1 MATMRSEI
9 GGTDDRLSR
18 TQLTT
23 DGVFETLSNRRR
35 RYVLHYLK
43 RIGEPTTVRDLSEQL
58 AAWEFDVARADVRPK
73 QRKRLYTALHQTHLA
88 KMDQLGVVTYD
99 RNRGTVE
106 LTDSVEQ
113 FDIYFDMVGRA
124 DIPWSQFYLALGV
137 LFTSLTSLAVLG
149 IRPFSTLLGPT
160 TVLAAGVLFTAIAL
174 YHVVRDRQQV
184 LGSADRPPEP
194 AKVRPDFLPESEDD
208 D

>member
-1 MATMRSEI
+1 MATMRSQT
-9 GGTDDRLSR
+9 GSTDGRLSR
-18 TQLTT
+18 TQLST

-58 AAWEFDVARADVRPK
+58 AAWEFDLDRADVRPK

-88 KMDQLGVVTYD
+88 KMDQLGVVNYD

-106 LTDSVEQ
+106 LTASIEQ

-149 IRPFSTLLGPT
+149 IRPFSTLISPT
-160 TVLAAGVLFTAIAL
+160 TVLAAGVLFTAVAL

-194 AKVRPDFLPESEDD
+194 AGVPPNLVPDSEGDD
-208 D
+208 